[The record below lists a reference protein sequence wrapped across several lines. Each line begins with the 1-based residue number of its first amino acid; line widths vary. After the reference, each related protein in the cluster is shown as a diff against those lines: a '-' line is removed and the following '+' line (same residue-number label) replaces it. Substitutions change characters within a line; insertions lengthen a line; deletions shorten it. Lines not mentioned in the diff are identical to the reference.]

1 MPWNHLNHLKSPFWW
16 LNPKRLMF
24 QCLNPTFSLVNL
36 GLPGFIHGSV
46 RLFRRHRVLE
56 QLEQWRD
63 PQGRKWDFWDEPHGR
78 AIHFIFFCFTVQMW
92 KVKTEMAWCAKLL
105 EALVMRCHAI
115 LRLCGHGRGTK
126 WSPWSSQDPRTLL
139 DLPPLPTSMLPGWTN
154 QGLSPAM
161 IFETRIDA

>member
-63 PQGRKWDFWDEPHGR
+63 PQGRKWFKIMHKSKISGMSPIGGP
-78 AIHFIFFCFTVQMW
+78 FISSLLVSQFKCEKSKRKWLGV
-92 KVKTEMAWCAKLL
+92 ESCSKLWSCD
-105 EALVMRCHAI
+105 VMRFSGCVGMA
-115 LRLCGHGRGTK
+115 GEPNEAPG
-126 WSPWSSQDPRTLL
+126 
-139 DLPPLPTSMLPGWTN
+139 PPKT
-154 QGLSPAM
+154 QGL
-161 IFETRIDA
+161 F

>member
-92 KVKTEMAWCAKLL
+92 KVKTKMAWRAKLL
-105 EALVMRCHAI
+105 EALVMRCHAMSCDSPVV
-115 LRLCGHGRGTK
+115 LAWPGNQMKPLVLPRPKDSFRSSTTANLNAARL
-126 WSPWSSQDPRTLL
+126 
-139 DLPPLPTSMLPGWTN
+139 N
-154 QGLSPAM
+154 
-161 IFETRIDA
+161 